1 MDHRPAPR
9 TPNDKSVASVE
20 QLINDF
26 ETLLDDQDHA
36 DIVFLLG
43 REEER
48 FYAHR
53 LILMVR
59 YETG

>member
-1 MDHRPAPR
+1 MDQRRAPR
-9 TPNDKSVASVE
+9 NSNEKGAASIE
-20 QLINDF
+20 QLIKDL

-59 YETG
+59 

>member
-1 MDHRPAPR
+1 MDQRPAPR
-9 TPNDKSVASVE
+9 NSNEKGAASIE
-20 QLINDF
+20 QLIKDL

-59 YETG
+59 